1 MSTLL
6 DDRKTGPERSA
17 GAGART
23 EKARGERRPRRTRGT
38 ATVERANRSKAAQRA
53 LDRRERR
60 IGPVGPRGGITSR
73 RIAGVPLVFPV
84 LLLIVGALGLTL
96 YLTTKSAQDSYAL
109 DALRSENQSLSDRRD
124 DLQRTFDKADAAPEL
139 AAKAAEQGMVPA
151 DGALQVTVGESGS
164 KKVRGTA
171 TPADGKP
178 LPALNPEPNPVAKID
193 ADKVDDSQGLGTT
206 GTTSTEPTSTDRATA
221 PTSSTPAPNVVPR
234 SAATPRPNTARAR

>member
-1 MSTLL
+1 M
-6 DDRKTGPERSA
+6 
-17 GAGART
+17 
-23 EKARGERRPRRTRGT
+23 
-38 ATVERANRSKAAQRA
+38 
-53 LDRRERR
+53 
-60 IGPVGPRGGITSR
+60 GPVGSGGGITSR

-109 DALRSENQSLSDRRD
+109 DALRSENQSLADRRD
-124 DLQRTFDKADAAPEL
+124 DLQRTFDKADAAPAL

-151 DGALQVTVGESGS
+151 DGALQVTVGENGP

-171 TPADGKP
+171 NPADGKP

-193 ADKVDDSQGLGTT
+193 ADKVDDSEGLGTT
-206 GTTSTEPTSTDRATA
+206 ETPSTAPAPTDRAATS
-221 PTSSTPAPNVVPR
+221 TSSTPAPNVVPR